1 MCWALNVPGTC
12 SGIVFFS
19 SLPVEI
25 HLHNYFLG
33 LYPASDTMPGTGD
46 EHRVLML
53 LLQPAGCLLG
63 LISLC
68 HWRTPE
74 VLGSLFCTSFF
85 FTGERGSGLLLT
97 QLKGSN
103 MVPSLHFPRNRHE
116 TWEKGSCAVHPQ
128 CAARS
133 ALPMAP
139 VHQCP
144 QQ

>member
-1 MCWALNVPGTC
+1 MLGPEGPWDLFRDC
-12 SGIVFFS
+12 FFS
-19 SLPVEI
+19 SLPFGI
-25 HLHNYFLG
+25 HLHNYFSG

-53 LLQPAGCLLG
+53 LLRPAGCLLG

-68 HWRTPE
+68 HWRAPE
-74 VLGSLFCTSFF
+74 VLGSLSCTSFF
-85 FTGERGSGLLLT
+85 LTGKTGSGLLLT

-103 MVPSLHFPRNRHE
+103 MVPSLCFMHNRHE
-116 TWEKGSCAVHPQ
+116 TWEKGSCAEHPQ
-128 CAARS
+128 CVTRS